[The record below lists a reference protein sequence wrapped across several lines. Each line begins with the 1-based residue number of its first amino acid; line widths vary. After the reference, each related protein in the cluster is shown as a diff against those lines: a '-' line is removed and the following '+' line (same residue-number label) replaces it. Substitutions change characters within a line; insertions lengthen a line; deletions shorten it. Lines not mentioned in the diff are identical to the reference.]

1 MPREDDDAR
10 AAPRAK
16 RARTRRG
23 AAATPEISV
32 LMPAR
37 NAMPWLA
44 ACVESVLTQRD
55 VELELVVGDDG
66 SDDGTREWLLTLERA
81 MGSRRT
87 R

>member
-1 MPREDDDAR
+1 
-10 AAPRAK
+10 
-16 RARTRRG
+16 
-23 AAATPEISV
+23 
-32 LMPAR
+32 MPAR

-81 MGSRRT
+81 LEARDSTRRATRGRARAMGSRRT